1 MKATVTKPS
10 NSNEE
15 ECNDLFL
22 DDPESKLLI
31 FLIDDYLDQY
41 KTLTDK
47 EDKIQCLAKINKYRR
62 RLFAKRLSLF
72 E

>member
-1 MKATVTKPS
+1 MKATDTKPS
-10 NSNEE
+10 NNHGEE
-15 ECNDLFL
+15 HDLFL
-22 DDPESKLLI
+22 DDPETKLLI

-62 RLFAKRLSLF
+62 QLFAKRLFLF

>member
-1 MKATVTKPS
+1 MKATETKPS
-10 NSNEE
+10 NNLGGE
-15 ECNDLFL
+15 NDLFL
-22 DDPESKLLI
+22 DDPETKLLI

-62 RLFAKRLSLF
+62 QLFSKRLFLF